1 MQRKIAFFNG
11 NGIFLQIVH
20 KRAVC
25 EMVDVKFCTITGEK
39 AGKAVRI
46 FQKIALA
53 DGEKGEPAAAE
64 RNLLDRTQ
72 SGMIQ

>member
-1 MQRKIAFFNG
+1 
-11 NGIFLQIVH
+11 
-20 KRAVC
+20 
-25 EMVDVKFCTITGEK
+25 MVDVKFCTITGEK